1 MDCCGL
7 SSTGL
12 QNIDANEFTADNATV
27 ITSLSVSGI
36 NILSSI
42 NNLNSRFSN
51 LNTYI
56 GTSNSSL
63 NITGTTQINFNAGG
77 MDLTNIDSTGL
88 NVYHTRV
95 TEFPLNESGYYNVR
109 ERLDNLR
116 HVYLDAYNPIIK
128 YDADNNTVIKINEQ
142 EVGST
147 FPEKNYPKRIIFK
160 DFLDNVPGYF
170 NSSGLNLLDM
180 NGNYNNISSKFIQT
194 GNSSLL
200 LCSNKM
206 MVDSAGALNVYQYT
220 TNTILGFVTGTSGSW
235 LNVAD
240 TLNANI
246 SNLSTLSTNYT
257 ELKNNYSDVLS
268 QITTISGNAAN
279 IANIANYYSGL
290 QSSLA
295 VTNGVV
301 SGSGLILA
309 FNLKENRFDTN
320 YPLVKTA
327 PSNGTSFNILSL
339 NYNNTLTVDQNNKL
353 SINTSGFLTSPES
366 DLGLRANA
374 TGNTYVVL
382 KNISEPMTCMSSLN
396 IVGNTTVNS
405 KLNVV
410 GDLKCN
416 NIILGA
422 MTCMSSLNIVGN
434 TTENSKL
441 NIDGNTTINGILNV
455 SGNSNLN
462 NLNVSGFTTLSNN
475 TTING
480 ILNVSGFTRLS
491 NNTTLISSLNVS
503 GFTTLSNNTTINGI
517 LNVSGHSILS
527 NNTTLISSLNV
538 SGFATLSNNT
548 TLRSSLN
555 ISGFT
560 TLSNNTSIFGTLN
573 VSGFTRLS
581 NNTTVVSSLN
591 ISGRTIIGSD
601 IYNYPDSVVEM
612 YKNFHIRKNIPNMGD
627 RAEIMVG
634 LGTRTSY
641 LSMEEGYDINL
652 YNSIGN
658 ITLNSFNTGGNVIS
672 LQAPQVNVS
681 KNLVVTGSIYSNNLS
696 SQKPFTFTCSSVC
709 SIGGKNY
716 FRYDIDLTKY
726 TKYITNVAGGT
737 LRKFKWMSWLSS
749 GAHNSGQYSLNYD
762 IDYAY
767 SIWLV
772 PPSLNGLNVLAYG
785 FPCTNYNL
793 NRVTPNGTFLWAY
806 NFNTLSFISVKNGN
820 FQAIIIDY
828 L

>member
-517 LNVSGHSILS
+517 LNVSGHSRLS

-681 KNLVVTGSIYSNNLS
+681 KNLVATGSIYANNLP

-709 SIGGKNY
+709 SIGGRNF

-726 TKYITNVAGGT
+726 TKFITNVSGGT

-762 IDYAY
+762 IDYAFAAMM
-767 SIWLV
+767 S
-772 PPSLNGLNVLAYG
+772 PPSLNCLNVLAYG
-785 FPCTNYNL
+785 FPYTNFNL
-793 NRVTPNGTFLWAY
+793 NQVTPNGVFLWAY
-806 NFNTLSFISVKNGN
+806 SFNIISFISVKNGN